1 MKLETEESVDYIN
14 KVINFRRDI
23 FDKIASKNPD
33 QIWLNSS
40 LDEVKNVV
48 IINSA
53 PRSGSSLLFAIL
65 KDIPNLYSLSGEST
79 PFYKLNG
86 LSSDTFLSDEIPE
99 KFKGVD
105 TYVSGMSR
113 DFLSDFSIASS
124 QNNIFTDNKLLDQY
138 INDLALRFPL
148 QWPQIYFSYDV
159 FRRLARQAFDAYS
172 KNYQKFFKELFYLEL
187 LWFLRRE
194 YKTINPYYYDIPAE
208 MIKKK
213 FPALLVPLAPPNAV
227 LTIEEPPFILL
238 SPERKVAGRDLADKI
253 LLLKSSVDCYRMHFI
268 ETLLPNANI
277 KIIYL
282 VRNPTASINGLCDGW
297 LHRGF
302 FSHNLK
308 LFLDKNKMDS
318 RQKMLQ
324 ISGYSDTYEWG
335 KWWWNYDLPPG
346 WQDYVHSKLEE
357 VCAFQWYSANR
368 AIQEYLNK
376 GQKQYCLINYENII
390 KNLES
395 RTNEIGKI
403 ANFIGIKGD
412 VAKLL
417 VLDKL
422 PIVQATETPQLYRWK
437 KRRDVL
443 LPVLNSPEISE
454 MSGRLG
460 YDKDN
465 IEEWF

>member
-14 KVINFRRDI
+14 KAISFRKNV

-33 QIWLNSS
+33 QIWLKAS
-40 LDEVKNVV
+40 LNEIRKVV

-65 KDIPNLYSLSGEST
+65 KNIPDLYSSSGEST

-86 LSSDTFLSDEIPE
+86 LSFGTFLSDEIPE
-99 KFKGVD
+99 EFKGVD
-105 TYVSGMSR
+105 TRASGMSR
-113 DFLSDFSIASS
+113 DFLSSFSIASS
-124 QNNIFTDNKLLDQY
+124 QNNIFTDSKLLDRY
-138 INDLALRFPL
+138 IDDLTLRFSL
-148 QWPQIYFSYDV
+148 QWPQVDFSYDV
-159 FRRLARQAFDAYS
+159 FRRLAGQAFDAYS
-172 KNYQKFFKELFYLEL
+172 KSYQKFFKELFYLEL
-187 LWFLRRE
+187 LWFLRHE
-194 YKTINPYYYDIPAE
+194 YKTINPYYYDIPVE

-213 FPALLVPLAPPNAV
+213 FPALLVPSAPSNSV

-238 SPERKVAGRDLADKI
+238 SPERKVDGRDLADKI
-253 LLLKSSVDCYRMHFI
+253 LLLKSSADCYRMHFI
-268 ETLLPNANI
+268 ETLFPSADI

-282 VRNPTASINGLCDGW
+282 ARNPAASINGLCDGW
-297 LHRGF
+297 LHRSF

-308 LFLDKNKMDS
+308 LFLDKNKRGS
-318 RQKMLQ
+318 VQEMLK
-324 ISGYSDTYEWG
+324 ISGYSDRYEWG

-376 GQKQYCLINYENII
+376 SQKQYCLINYENII
-390 KNLES
+390 RSLES

-403 ANFIGIKGD
+403 ENFIGMTGGI
-412 VAKLL
+412 AKLL
-417 VLDKL
+417 ALDNL

-437 KRRDVL
+437 KRRNVL
-443 LPVLNSPEISE
+443 SSILNSHKISE

-460 YDKDN
+460 YNRDN